1 MQKVKSDFKN
11 RNKAKITKVPFFRDT
26 LYLFLSKE
34 NFTKQLFSWFALTR
48 PPAPLSLLRMRY
60 IKLSRNAWRKMMIE
74 NFSFVFVC
82 LCWLCGVGYILIP
95 QCSVRTFLKWCV
107 PWILLCQLCVGKVRN
122 RWLTSEVKWL
132 LACLLLPEK
141 ARRRG
146 QMLELEN
153 LPVTL
158 LNWIF
163 HQIKSDPC

>member
-1 MQKVKSDFKN
+1 
-11 RNKAKITKVPFFRDT
+11 
-26 LYLFLSKE
+26 
-34 NFTKQLFSWFALTR
+34 
-48 PPAPLSLLRMRY
+48 
-60 IKLSRNAWRKMMIE
+60 MIE

-107 PWILLCQLCVGKVRN
+107 PRILLCQLCVGKVRN

-146 QMLELEN
+146 QTLELEN

-163 HQIKSDPC
+163 HQQILIPANWKQIQNNFSDAIQLHFYLKVLQAGNSCLTFLFGFHPLRVIPRYLLRASALSAIISLN